1 MKKTKIIATI
11 WPATWNEEKI
21 LALYQQGVNVIRCN
35 FSHAKYEDMARVVE
49 MVKGLNAAGKTKLG
63 LMLDTKWPELRTGDL
78 PEPRQFHAGERFTIG
93 VIGQTTGEE
102 CALMCDYQC
111 LLESVNVGD
120 TLRIDSGLFDV
131 VVQEKWTTSIVVEAK
146 NDALIGSRRHVNLP
160 GIAIK
165 LPGLIDKDKED
176 IRFGVEQGYDMIAM
190 SFVRSALHVEELR
203 TFLEELKASHIQI
216 IAKIE
221 NQEGIEHM
229 DEIIQAADGVMVA
242 RGDLG
247 IEVPIQKLPVYQQQ
261 ILQTARKYGKCSIV
275 ATHLL
280 ESMIEHPFPTRA
292 EVSDIFNAVQ
302 QQTDAVMLSAETAT
316 GHFPIEAVKIMKQVI
331 APAEENVHYSHVDF
345 TPRNATSR
353 DLEKQQL
360 IKNALY
366 LSEDLDAKAVIVFTK
381 SGKLARYAAAYRPQV
396 RVYAVTNTPTTVT
409 GLSCRFAV
417 LPRFLPYTS
426 HVEALAATLEM
437 LKSSQQIVSG
447 ERVIAVT
454 DILRDGEEIPVV
466 EIVTVP

>member
-11 WPATWNEEKI
+11 WPATRSEEKI

-35 FSHAKYEDMARVVE
+35 FSHAKYEDMARVVT
-49 MVKGLNAAGKTKLG
+49 MVKGLNASGQTKLG

-78 PEPRQFHAGERFTIG
+78 ATPRLFQTGEEFILG
-93 VIGQTTGEE
+93 VMGQTAPQE
-102 CALMCDYQC
+102 CALMCDYEF
-111 LLESVNVGD
+111 LLESVNVWD
-120 TLRIDSGLFDV
+120 TIKIDSGLFDV
-131 VVQEKWTTSIVVEAK
+131 VVKEKQATSLLVEAR
-146 NDALIGSRRHVNLP
+146 NSATIGSRRHVNLP
-160 GIAIK
+160 GIVIK
-165 LPGLIDKDKED
+165 LPWLTDKDKDD

-190 SFVRSALHVEELR
+190 SFVRSAAHVDELR
-203 TFLEELKASHIQI
+203 EFLLSLWAGHIQI

-221 NQEGIEHM
+221 NQEGIENM
-229 DEIIQAADGVMVA
+229 DAIVHTADGVMVA

-302 QQTDAVMLSAETAT
+302 QQTHAVMLSAETAT
-316 GHFPIEAVKIMKQVI
+316 GQFPIEAVKIMKQVI
-331 APAEENVHYSHVDF
+331 AHAEENVHYTHTDF
-345 TPRNATSR
+345 APRDATSR

-381 SGKLARYAAAYRPQV
+381 TGKLARYAAAYRPQA

-417 LPRFLPYTS
+417 LPRFMPYTS
-426 HVEALAATLEM
+426 HVEALASTLDM
-437 LKSSQQIVSG
+437 LKQSNQIAVW
-447 ERVIAVT
+447 ERVIVVT
-454 DILRDGEEIPVV
+454 DILRGEEEIPVV
-466 EIVTVP
+466 EIVTVV